1 MRAPGHRDDYAAA
14 VAQRSC
20 STGDVIQ
27 FIPMVPMSNVGQWQQ
42 VGHSRHWGE
51 PLATKTSGA
60 LRTLAAPG
68 Y

>member
-1 MRAPGHRDDYAAA
+1 
-14 VAQRSC
+14 
-20 STGDVIQ
+20 
-27 FIPMVPMSNVGQWQQ
+27 MVPMSNVGQWQQ